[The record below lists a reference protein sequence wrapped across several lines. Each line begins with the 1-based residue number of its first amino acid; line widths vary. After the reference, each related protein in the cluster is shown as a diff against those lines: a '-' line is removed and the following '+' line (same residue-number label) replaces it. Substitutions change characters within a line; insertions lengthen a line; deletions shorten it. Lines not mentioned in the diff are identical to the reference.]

1 MSVDNLKTLQICQKI
16 KNNRTHYSVFSKIVE
31 EVGELAVEIAIIKG
45 DSYKT
50 AGSDGVEGEAI
61 DVIASCIDLIYIHLK
76 QEHPDWSIIEIDKYM
91 GMIMDAKL
99 HKWQLKVI
107 EQERKN
113 AIQ

>member
-1 MSVDNLKTLQICQKI
+1 MDNFKTLQICQKI

-31 EVGELAVEIAIIKG
+31 EVGELAVEVAIVKG

-50 AGSDGVEGEAI
+50 AGSDGVVGEAI
-61 DVIASCIDLIYIHLK
+61 DVIASCIDLIYIHIK
-76 QEHPDWSIIEIDKYM
+76 QENPEWSILEIDTYM
-91 GMIMDAKL
+91 GLIMDAKL
-99 HKWQLKVI
+99 HKWQIKVI